1 MSLNSI
7 FWLPVIV
14 TAVLM
19 YFARVSH
26 IAVLHYNLFLLL
38 LMSWS
43 GVVIGFFRFL
53 HKTRQRADNVH
64 E

>member
-1 MSLNSI
+1 
-7 FWLPVIV
+7 
-14 TAVLM
+14 
-19 YFARVSH
+19 
-26 IAVLHYNLFLLL
+26 L